1 MVLLRKLYTL
11 LWTTLLLV
19 ASFSVADAFYLT
31 TPSKNAAR
39 SHCWTILNAESSK
52 RRSFLVASAALVGTL
67 SVGSSPAFA
76 KYGASGNLGMPSYI
90 DYLIEKN
97 SNSDDGKKVLY
108 KGADP
113 AVLLRR
119 LQEADRRLD
128 DISGLAEQ
136 KKWSQ
141 ITGLLTGPLGTFS
154 QTLNQIA
161 TPDSG
166 KKVIDACKTVK
177 TDLIAIGRAASQKDG
192 ETCIAKAQQTS
203 EDLDAFVKVAF
214 E

>member
-1 MVLLRKLYTL
+1 MVLRRNLLTSLRTALIL
-11 LWTTLLLV
+11 I
-19 ASFSVADAFYLT
+19 ASFAVADAFHLT
-31 TPSKNAAR
+31 PPSKNAAR
-39 SHCWTILNAESSK
+39 SHCWTILNAESSE
-52 RRSFLVASAALVGTL
+52 RRSFLVASAALVGSF

-76 KYGASGNLGMPSYI
+76 KYGASSNLGMPSYI

-119 LQEADRRLD
+119 LQEADKRLD

-192 ETCIAKAQQTS
+192 EACTAKAQQAS
-203 EDLDAFVKVAF
+203 QDLEAFVKVAF